1 DNLTKYKL
9 AQAQYISRNSTG
21 MPVNSVDKQGE
32 MHRMIGQR
40 RSGDQEE
47 SGDWAIGSSGEVKP
61 ERSAI
66 GCRLGQE
73 TFCSSKTKTAA
84 GKRFRKTTA
93 CSYFAR
99 STDHPITRLQI
110 SSHPEVT
117 PKPPVTVK

>member
-1 DNLTKYKL
+1 MDNLTKYKL

-47 SGDWAIGSSGEVKP
+47 SGDRAIGSSGEVKP

-66 GCRLGQE
+66 GCRHSARRRFAVPKRKPLLVKD
-73 TFCSSKTKTAA
+73 S
-84 GKRFRKTTA
+84 GKRQRVLT
-93 CSYFAR
+93 SP
-99 STDHPITRLQI
+99 DQQITRSPDCKSAVTRKLRQNLLLQ
-110 SSHPEVT
+110 
-117 PKPPVTVK
+117 